1 MIENITEYRRNYM
14 KKYRKNNPILLL
26 RKEVHRLFT
35 LNKKLN
41 NHNKTVERQT
51 KWKNVQS
58 RSNHFV
64 IRSLNCGYNGKIHNI
79 HHCYGSDVYSFV
91 IMLKENHIELHNK
104 FGIKNEDCLITN
116 EKVKEFI
123 LNKPHILV
131 ENGKI
136 IENTM
141 NNM

>member
-1 MIENITEYRRNYM
+1 
-14 KKYRKNNPILLL
+14 
-26 RKEVHRLFT
+26 
-35 LNKKLN
+35 
-41 NHNKTVERQT
+41 
-51 KWKNVQS
+51 
-58 RSNHFV
+58 
-64 IRSLNCGYNGKIHNI
+64 
-79 HHCYGSDVYSFV
+79 
-91 IMLKENHIELHNK
+91 MLKENHIELHNK